1 MVTMVQSK
9 SNAISFMFK
18 CLIRSIIWVTKFFVL
33 REREE
38 ADNDGDEDV
47 ENIPDCE
54 LNVLLLLLL
63 LLLLEDVNDDDEDE
77 NDSLGKFRMGTIGN
91 DI

>member
-1 MVTMVQSK
+1 M
-9 SNAISFMFK
+9 
-18 CLIRSIIWVTKFFVL
+18 L
-33 REREE
+33 REEE
-38 ADNDGDEDV
+38 ATAADDDGDEDV
-47 ENIPDCE
+47 ENIPDWE

-63 LLLLEDVNDDDEDE
+63 LLEDVKDDDEE